1 MSDGFICFLP
11 RSVQRSLWFPI
22 SRSSPFSHIL
32 PAAPSSCVEKGEA
45 NAWSRLQVASFFS
58 SQIPERQWQKRS
70 SSSAGPR
77 SLAILA
83 EHVGFQIMFIPS
95 IAIALFRKTWFLGE
109 FIKKV
114 TESWYISHFLVIS
127 QIINIGL
134 TLTWVISDFKELSVT
149 LSISKI

>member
-58 SQIPERQWQKRS
+58 SQIPERRWQKRS
-70 SSSAGPR
+70 SSSAGPPVTGNTCR
-77 SLAILA
+77 TCWISNYVHSFHRYSLFVAKPDFGGNL
-83 EHVGFQIMFIPS
+83 S
-95 IAIALFRKTWFLGE
+95 
-109 FIKKV
+109 KKLIYRPFSNYRPNYRYRFY
-114 TESWYISHFLVIS
+114 TSLNYR
-127 QIINIGL
+127 
-134 TLTWVISDFKELSVT
+134 
-149 LSISKI
+149 

>member
-22 SRSSPFSHIL
+22 SRSSLFSHIL

-70 SSSAGPR
+70 SSSAGPPVTGNTCQTCWISNYVHSFHCY
-77 SLAILA
+77 SLIVAKPDFWGNLSKKLPKVDKSAI
-83 EHVGFQIMFIPS
+83 FQ
-95 IAIALFRKTWFLGE
+95 
-109 FIKKV
+109 
-114 TESWYISHFLVIS
+114 
-127 QIINIGL
+127 
-134 TLTWVISDFKELSVT
+134 LSVKYWFNT
-149 LSISKI
+149 YLSYQ

>member
-32 PAAPSSCVEKGEA
+32 PAALSSCVEKGEA

-70 SSSAGPR
+70 SSSAGPPVTGNTCR
-77 SLAILA
+77 TCWISNYVHSFHCYSLIVAKPDFWGNLSKKLPKVDKSAI
-83 EHVGFQIMFIPS
+83 FQ
-95 IAIALFRKTWFLGE
+95 
-109 FIKKV
+109 
-114 TESWYISHFLVIS
+114 
-127 QIINIGL
+127 
-134 TLTWVISDFKELSVT
+134 LSVKYWFNT
-149 LSISKI
+149 YLSYQ

>member
-32 PAAPSSCVEKGEA
+32 PAALSSCVEKGEA

-70 SSSAGPR
+70 SSSAGPPVTGNTCRTSWISNYVHSFHCYSLIVAKPDFWGNLSKSYRKSIYQPFSNHR
-77 SLAILA
+77 SNDQYRFNTYLDY
-83 EHVGFQIMFIPS
+83 
-95 IAIALFRKTWFLGE
+95 R
-109 FIKKV
+109 
-114 TESWYISHFLVIS
+114 
-127 QIINIGL
+127 
-134 TLTWVISDFKELSVT
+134 
-149 LSISKI
+149 

>member
-32 PAAPSSCVEKGEA
+32 PAAPLSCVEKGEA

-70 SSSAGPR
+70 SSSAGPPVTGNTCR
-77 SLAILA
+77 TCWISNYVHSFHCYSLIVAKPDFWGNLSKKLPKVDKSAI
-83 EHVGFQIMFIPS
+83 FQ
-95 IAIALFRKTWFLGE
+95 
-109 FIKKV
+109 
-114 TESWYISHFLVIS
+114 
-127 QIINIGL
+127 
-134 TLTWVISDFKELSVT
+134 LSVKYWFNT
-149 LSISKI
+149 YLSYQ

>member
-70 SSSAGPR
+70 SSSAGPPVTGNTCR
-77 SLAILA
+77 TCWISNYVHSFHCYSLIVAKPDFWGNL
-83 EHVGFQIMFIPS
+83 S
-95 IAIALFRKTWFLGE
+95 
-109 FIKKV
+109 KKII
-114 TESWYISHFLVIS
+114 ESRYIGHFLIIG
-127 QIINIGL
+127 QIIVIDF
-134 TLTWVISDFKELSVT
+134 TLP
-149 LSISKI
+149 

>member
-22 SRSSPFSHIL
+22 SRSSLFSHIL

-83 EHVGFQIMFIPS
+83 EHV
-95 IAIALFRKTWFLGE
+95 
-109 FIKKV
+109 IKKLLSSKKITYRPPLV
-114 TESWYISHFLVIS
+114 TARASLHMNN
-127 QIINIGL
+127 Q
-134 TLTWVISDFKELSVT
+134 ELSHESSLQSGTCQSLFSPENPVFYNFGF
-149 LSISKI
+149 

>member
-32 PAAPSSCVEKGEA
+32 PAALSSCVEKGEA

-95 IAIALFRKTWFLGE
+95 IVIALLSQNLIFGGIYQKSYRKLIYQPFSSYQSNYQYWFN
-109 FIKKV
+109 
-114 TESWYISHFLVIS
+114 TY
-127 QIINIGL
+127 
-134 TLTWVISDFKELSVT
+134 LSYQ
-149 LSISKI
+149 